1 MKFYYKLKHTR
12 SNAYYYRKF
21 ALILRKNDC
30 FYEYMRSLD
39 KIFVPSTENFY
50 SNLNMKG
57 FIK

>member
-1 MKFYYKLKHTR
+1 MKFYNKLKHTC
-12 SNAYYYRKF
+12 SNAYYLSKF

-30 FYEYMRSLD
+30 FYEYMQSLD
-39 KIFVPSTENFY
+39 KSFLPSTEDFY